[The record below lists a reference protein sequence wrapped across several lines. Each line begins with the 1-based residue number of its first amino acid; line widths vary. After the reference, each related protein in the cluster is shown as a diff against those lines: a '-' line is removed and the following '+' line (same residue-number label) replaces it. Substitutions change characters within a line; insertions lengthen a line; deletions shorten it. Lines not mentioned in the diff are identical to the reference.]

1 MKIKINNRITE
12 KIKSVSLIRNL
23 SGTLNMALTGP
34 MASGREIYPDDVN
47 KLREDAIK
55 LKEMMAKADDDHL
68 ELDKAMLMV
77 IILDLLKPVMRGEE
91 MWADIMGAVEDEAVI
106 FDAGEYA
113 ENPYYKNIKFDDKVS
128 GDYKLTHSSYR
139 PYEIFVY
146 DCPVRYGD
154 TLIDIPR
161 IGCFD
166 KSFVFPSIT
175 EKGDAWMSVTPN
187 EVMTMK
193 NQIAEAHGRVLTLGL
208 GMGYYT
214 YMASLK
220 DDVESVTV
228 IEREQSVIDLFDTY
242 ILPQFEHKEKIHIIK
257 ADAVEY
263 MKNLTDG
270 EYDYCF
276 ADIWQGLD
284 DMDTYFAVKE
294 VSRRRFTHMK
304 MSYWIENSYIY
315 ALLSSVCLD
324 ILFTFYETS
333 GIPAP
338 SLDKMRDSERRQL
351 EYIKKLLD
359 GEEISRPEHIDYYMN
374 PQTLLNLIENTEIRY
389 NLL

>member
-1 MKIKINNRITE
+1 
-12 KIKSVSLIRNL
+12 
-23 SGTLNMALTGP
+23 MALTGP
-34 MASGREIYPDDVN
+34 MASGQEIYPDDVN
-47 KLREDAIK
+47 KLRDDAVK

-128 GDYKLTHSSYR
+128 GDFKLTYSSYR

-166 KSFVFPSIT
+166 KSFEFPSIT

-193 NQIAEAHGRVLTLGL
+193 NAVAEARGKVLTLGL

-214 YMASLK
+214 YMVSFK
-220 DDVESVTV
+220 EDVESVTV

-242 ILPQFEHKEKIHIIK
+242 ILPQFEHKDKIHIIK

-263 MKNLTDG
+263 MNSLEDG
-270 EYDYCF
+270 VYDYCF
-276 ADIWQGLD
+276 ADIWQNEIDGAWAYRKIR
-284 DMDTYFAVKE
+284 DTEEQLEDIEFA
-294 VSRRRFTHMK
+294 
-304 MSYWIENSYIY
+304 YWIDDAIEWY
-315 ALLSSVCLD
+315 LSN
-324 ILFTFYETS
+324 E
-333 GIPAP
+333 
-338 SLDKMRDSERRQL
+338 
-351 EYIKKLLD
+351 
-359 GEEISRPEHIDYYMN
+359 
-374 PQTLLNLIENTEIRY
+374 
-389 NLL
+389 